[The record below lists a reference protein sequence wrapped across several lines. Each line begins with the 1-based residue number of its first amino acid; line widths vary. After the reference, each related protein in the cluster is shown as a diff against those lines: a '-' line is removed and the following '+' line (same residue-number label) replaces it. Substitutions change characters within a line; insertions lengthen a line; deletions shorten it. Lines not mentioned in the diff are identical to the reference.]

1 MFNDLIS
8 KIKQL
13 MSKLH
18 DSLDYNNLNFEYVGL
33 TRDVSFY
40 GYMDSKEPFNAIR
53 DSKIGFSKAKNKQ
66 NDFLSKLSNTKICR
80 KTLEQEKII
89 ISKNFP
95 ILDKKLLIFLKT
107 LLKCYLMQITRLTKM
122 RLREKNIKY

>member
-1 MFNDLIS
+1 
-8 KIKQL
+8 

-66 NDFLSKLSNTKICR
+66 NDFLSKLSNIKICR

-95 ILDKKLLIFLKT
+95 ILAKKLLIFLKT